1 MWQAELLNTVFGSLS
16 SGVVAATSSYES
28 IATVTVGSGGS
39 ASVSFTSIPA
49 TYTHLQIR
57 GIARTDRSAYFLDF
71 GKLTFNSDSS
81 SVYTTH
87 QFQGDGASATAY
99 ADINLAYAIIN
110 RFTAVASPT
119 PSNTFGACIVDIL
132 DYKDTNKYKTIRNL
146 GGADTNGA
154 GEGGLY
160 SSLWRSTSAISTIT
174 IAPGGGT
181 QFNQY
186 SQFALYGI
194 KGA

>member
-1 MWQAELLNTVFGSLS
+1 MLNTIFGSLS
-16 SGVVAATSSYES
+16 SGVAASTSSYES
-28 IATVTVGSGGS
+28 ISTVTVGSGGS
-39 ASVSFTSIPA
+39 ASISFTSIPA

-57 GIARTDRSAYFLDF
+57 AIARTDRSAYFLDF
-71 GKLTFNSDSS
+71 GKITFNSDSGAN
-81 SVYTTH
+81 YTTH
-87 QFQGDGASATAY
+87 QLYGDGSSAIAYSATAQNY
-99 ADINLAYAIIN
+99 GSIL

-119 PSNTFGACIVDIL
+119 PSNTFGAAIVDIL
-132 DYKDTNKYKTIRNL
+132 DYANTNKYKTIRNL

-154 GEGGLY
+154 GELGLY
-160 SSLWRSTSAISTIT
+160 SGLWLNTSAISSIN
-174 IAPGGGT
+174 IAPVGT